1 MARGRA
7 KLTLRREDG
16 RIVCERVAV
25 ADTMW
30 RRLRGLLGRKNLA
43 PDEGMLLRP
52 GFSIHT
58 AFMRFPLDVV
68 FLDTELVVLK
78 IDAMVKPFR
87 TSACRGA
94 REVVELRA
102 GEGERRGLVVGD
114 RVSWAPLATSDE
126 LAVSVDVV
134 RPDRRGRVVVAS
146 RDPRFTKLAR
156 FLLDGRGIAVAA
168 SVSVD
173 QLVEELADSGAVDV
187 ILLDAADELAEG
199 LRAAGAVAAANPG
212 ITVVMVGEGAAE
224 RAPVAMR
231 VFDKWNETDEMMAAV
246 ERAIEPSAGSPVK
259 ASA

>member
-1 MARGRA
+1 VARGRA

-58 AFMRFPLDVV
+58 AFMRFPIDVV

-78 IDAMVKPFR
+78 IDEGVRPFR
-87 TSACRGA
+87 TAGCRGA

-102 GEGERRGLVVGD
+102 GECARRGLAEGD
-114 RVSWAPLATSDE
+114 RVTWAPLAATDVAAPE
-126 LAVSVDVV
+126 HAV
-134 RPDRRGRVVVAS
+134 RQADRRGGVLVAS

-156 FLLDGRGIAVAA
+156 FLLDGRGIAVTA
-168 SVSVD
+168 SVPPE
-173 QLVEELADSGAVDV
+173 QLAEELADAGTVDV
-187 ILLDAADELAEG
+187 VLLDAGDDLADG
-199 LRAAGAVAAANPG
+199 LRVAGSLAAADASVA
-212 ITVVMVGEGAAE
+212 VVMVGEGAAE
-224 RAPVAMR
+224 RSPAGLR
-231 VFDKWNETDEMMAAV
+231 VYDKWDETDEIMAAV
-246 ERAIEPSAGSPVK
+246 EKAVDAPSGPPLK